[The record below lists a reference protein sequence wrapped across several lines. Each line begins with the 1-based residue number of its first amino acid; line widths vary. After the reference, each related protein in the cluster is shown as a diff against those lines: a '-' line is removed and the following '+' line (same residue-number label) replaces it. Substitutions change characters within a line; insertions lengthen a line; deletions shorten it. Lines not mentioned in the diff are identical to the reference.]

1 VTVTRAQYL
10 GTLECYDD
18 SKLEKALRRAYA
30 QRTFEIEHYW
40 KRATFFWG
48 FQAAIFVAFGFV
60 WKEPGGPKQS
70 GFLVLALSSL
80 GILTAIA
87 NHLSTRGSKF
97 WQENW
102 EKHIDMLEDAVEGRL
117 YKTVWLSDGVREY
130 SVSGVNLTLS
140 RFVAGMPSSLTRL
153 SGADSDFRISHQG

>member
-87 NHLSTRGSKF
+87 NRRD
-97 WQENW
+97 W
-102 EKHIDMLEDAVEGRL
+102 HIASLADRR
-117 YKTVWLSDGVREY
+117 LSD
-130 SVSGVNLTLS
+130 
-140 RFVAGMPSSLTRL
+140 L
-153 SGADSDFRISHQG
+153 SGLVLWQRRRG